1 MLKQSEPRVLYQT
14 VCDSLWGCLLQFHRL
29 LKQQLSAKEWEK
41 KLPPPPSKTG
51 VSKLVGWRFYLCSQ
65 LQLLVFVPV
74 LQEGVLLYLCHW
86 QGLRLRAGIVGIE
99 RNIEKKQQQTGQQV
113 SQAFKDLDAL
123 IDKASLPQLNDF
135 ESTEWFVMCRLRIWS
150 VW

>member
-1 MLKQSEPRVLYQT
+1 MGLPLSVPSTAEAAAQCQGVGEEASST
-14 VCDSLWGCLLQFHRL
+14 SLQDWGESASRL
-29 LKQQLSAKEWEK
+29 EI
-41 KLPPPPSKTG
+41 
-51 VSKLVGWRFYLCSQ
+51 
-65 LQLLVFVPV
+65 LLVLSVATYLAPCFCTCTPRRGPTVFVS
-74 LQEGVLLYLCHW
+74 LYW

-123 IDKASLPQLNDF
+123 IDKASLPQLSLLSLLSDC
-135 ESTEWFVMCRLRIWS
+135 FVVCRLRTWS